1 MRLKHLFPILG
12 YFFLLGLGVGQR
24 FASPQEIVAKE
35 SWELFATIPPG
46 EVTQGSV
53 LGAKNAF
60 NPSEIILPIVGDMIL
75 AHVNKIYAL
84 PESYV
89 PPGLTKISSIPVSGD
104 EYLRTGVL
112 PYLFQLFGAAK
123 NAGFNLSIVSA
134 YRSYAT
140 QVATFNYWVGQY
152 GYSAATTGSARPGHS
167 EHQLG
172 TVVDLG
178 LVGSSDFANFTTRT
192 LTNSASRFLISP
204 ARNQSLDT
212 FRSHGTS
219 AMLERNWLPN
229 STIVRARW
237 RNTFLD
243 SGAPSRNRTCIFG
256 FGGRRSV
263 R

>member
-1 MRLKHLFPILG
+1 VRLKHLFPILG
-12 YFFLLGLGVGQR
+12 YFFLLGLGIGHR
-24 FASPQEIVAKE
+24 FVSPQEIVAKE
-35 SWELFATIPPG
+35 PWELFATIPPG
-46 EVTQGSV
+46 EATQGSV

-60 NPSEIILPIVGDMIL
+60 NPSEIILPIAGDMIL

-89 PPGLTKISSIPVSGD
+89 PPGLIKISSIPVSGD

-140 QVATFNYWVGQY
+140 QVATFNYWIGQY
-152 GYSAATTGSARPGHS
+152 GYSAATMGSARPGHS

-178 LVGSSDFANFTTRT
+178 LVGNSDFGSFT
-192 LTNSASRFLISP
+192 ASP
-204 ARNQSLDT
+204 AAGWVAKNA
-212 FRSHGTS
+212 HK
-219 AMLERNWLPN
+219 
-229 STIVRARW
+229 
-237 RNTFLD
+237 
-243 SGAPSRNRTCIFG
+243 FG
-256 FGGRRSV
+256 FTVSYQPGKESITGYISEPWHV
-263 R
+263 RWIGINLATKLYKKGITLEEHLR